1 MKIET
6 TRMAVAGAVTAGTA
20 AEEAGLTRTQVAW
33 LRERLLADRET
44 VGQRLAAR
52 RHALIDTTSRA
63 TDEADWASD
72 SASQGL
78 VARLV
83 DRDGKLLREIEA
95 ALHRMAVGT
104 YGVCTLSGEPI
115 GFERLTF
122 RPWTRHALAAKE
134 GIERERARTKETSGV
149 VVDVGDE
156 PSVGP
161 GRGEDEAA

>member
-6 TRMAVAGAVTAGTA
+6 TRRTTAGAGTA
-20 AEEAGLTRTQVAW
+20 AAEAGLTHEQVA
-33 LRERLLADRET
+33 LLKERLLADREA

-52 RHALIDTTSRA
+52 RHALVDATSRA

-83 DRDGKLLREIEA
+83 DRDAKLLREIEA
-95 ALHRMAVGT
+95 ALHRLAVGT

-134 GIERERARTKETSGV
+134 GVERERARTRQATGV

-156 PSVGP
+156 PNLSGV
-161 GRGEDEAA
+161 RGEDEAA

>member
-6 TRMAVAGAVTAGTA
+6 GRTTRD
-20 AEEAGLTRTQVAW
+20 EAGLTRQQLAL
-33 LRERLLADRET
+33 LRERLLGERDT

-52 RHALIDTTSRA
+52 RHALVDTTSRQ
-63 TDEADWASD
+63 TDDADWASD

-83 DRDGKLLREIEA
+83 DRDAKLLREIEA

-115 GFERLTF
+115 GFERLKT

-134 GIERERARTKETSGV
+134 GVERDRVRGAGASDV

-156 PSVGP
+156 PPV
-161 GRGEDEAA
+161 RGDDEAA

>member
-6 TRMAVAGAVTAGTA
+6 TRRTTASAGTA
-20 AEEAGLTRTQVAW
+20 AAEAGLTPEQVA
-33 LRERLLADRET
+33 LLKERLLAEREA

-52 RHALIDTTSRA
+52 RHALVDATNRA
-63 TDEADWASD
+63 ADEADWASD

-83 DRDGKLLREIEA
+83 DRDAKLLREIEA

-104 YGVCTLSGEPI
+104 YGVCTLSDEPI

-134 GIERERARTKETSGV
+134 GVERDRARSQQSAGV

-156 PSVGP
+156 PSLGG

>member
-6 TRMAVAGAVTAGTA
+6 TRPAAGMAA
-20 AEEAGLTRTQVAW
+20 AEAGLTPQQVAL
-33 LRERLLADRET
+33 LRDRLLADREA
-44 VGQRLAAR
+44 VGQRLAVR
-52 RHALIDTTSRA
+52 RHALVDATSRA
-63 TDEADWASD
+63 PDEADWASD

-83 DRDGKLLREIEA
+83 DRDAKLLREIEA

-115 GFERLTF
+115 GFDRLTF

-134 GIERERARTKETSGV
+134 GVERERARTQQAGV

-156 PSVGP
+156 PSLGA

>member
-6 TRMAVAGAVTAGTA
+6 TRRTTAGPGTA
-20 AEEAGLTRTQVAW
+20 AAEAGLTPAQVA
-33 LRERLLADRET
+33 LLKERLLAEREA

-52 RHALIDTTSRA
+52 RHALVDTTSRA

-83 DRDGKLLREIEA
+83 DRDAKLLREIEA
-95 ALHRMAVGT
+95 ALHRLAVGT

-134 GIERERARTKETSGV
+134 GVERERARTRQSAGV

-156 PSVGP
+156 PSLGSA
-161 GRGEDEAA
+161 RGDDEAA